1 MLPALT
7 ALPFAAA
14 LLVAVFARTV
24 PSRRRPPAAVM
35 ALSSLVAFA
44 MLLTPLPGIVDG
56 ETVTWSATWV
66 SVLDWEL
73 AFRLDGLS
81 LLFGLLITG
90 IGTLIGWYGG
100 AYMGNDE
107 RNARFFA
114 TLLIFQAGMLIA
126 VLADGFIVLFVGWEL
141 TSIASFALIGFQH
154 HQLEARQS
162 AQHALLITGG
172 GGIAM
177 LGGFILLGAS
187 TGTWRISELTREQVL
202 ALDTTS
208 VNFYQLCEAAI
219 KARPDRD
226 VVISDTA
233 NFPTDRYILEGLCD
247 RYGKRLVLI
256 DDESNEEYVTAE
268 MLQAHLSK
276 DVALVTFSVIQYR
289 SGALHDVR
297 RLTQMAHESG
307 ALVVWD
313 ASHAVGVVDLKFDA
327 ADVDLAVGCTYKYCN
342 SGPGSPAWLYV
353 NKRLQKS
360 LQVPIQ
366 GWFAQRDQFSM
377 GQGFERAEGMR
388 GFQIASPSIVGL
400 RCVETAVEM
409 IREATL
415 PAITAKAAKGTE
427 MMLALHDEWLAHTTE
442 CDPSRGSHHHEASGG
457 EADRRRHA

>member
-1 MLPALT
+1 
-7 ALPFAAA
+7 
-14 LLVAVFARTV
+14 
-24 PSRRRPPAAVM
+24 M
-35 ALSSLVAFA
+35 A
-44 MLLTPLPGIVDG
+44 
-56 ETVTWSATWV
+56 
-66 SVLDWEL
+66 
-73 AFRLDGLS
+73 
-81 LLFGLLITG
+81 
-90 IGTLIGWYGG
+90 
-100 AYMGNDE
+100 
-107 RNARFFA
+107 
-114 TLLIFQAGMLIA
+114 
-126 VLADGFIVLFVGWEL
+126 
-141 TSIASFALIGFQH
+141 
-154 HQLEARQS
+154 
-162 AQHALLITGG
+162 
-172 GGIAM
+172 
-177 LGGFILLGAS
+177 LGAS
-187 TGTWRISELTREQVL
+187 IPDPDVLDAQDPLRRFRDQFVIADPELCYLDGNSLGRLPKKTTEVVQRFLLEEWGSQLVAGWSHWIDEAQRVGDIIGTVTLGAAPGQVL

-256 DDESNEEYVTAE
+256 DDESNEEFVTAE

-276 DVALVTFSVIQYR
+276 DVALVTFSIIQYR

-327 ADVDLAVGCTYKYCN
+327 DDVDLAVGCTYKYCN

-353 NKRLQKS
+353 NKRLQES

-409 IREATL
+409 IREATM

-427 MMLALHDEWLAHTTE
+427 MMLALHDEWLAPLGFSVVTPRNATRRGGHITMKHPE
-442 CDPSRGSHHHEASGG
+442 AKQIAVAMREMVKVIPDYREPSSIRVAMSPLATSYREVYDGFARIRDLVSSGNYRQATIPAG
-457 EADRRRHA
+457 RVT

>member
-1 MLPALT
+1 
-7 ALPFAAA
+7 
-14 LLVAVFARTV
+14 
-24 PSRRRPPAAVM
+24 M
-35 ALSSLVAFA
+35 A
-44 MLLTPLPGIVDG
+44 
-56 ETVTWSATWV
+56 
-66 SVLDWEL
+66 
-73 AFRLDGLS
+73 
-81 LLFGLLITG
+81 
-90 IGTLIGWYGG
+90 
-100 AYMGNDE
+100 
-107 RNARFFA
+107 
-114 TLLIFQAGMLIA
+114 
-126 VLADGFIVLFVGWEL
+126 
-141 TSIASFALIGFQH
+141 
-154 HQLEARQS
+154 
-162 AQHALLITGG
+162 
-172 GGIAM
+172 
-177 LGGFILLGAS
+177 LGAS
-187 TGTWRISELTREQVL
+187 IPDPDVLDAQDPLRRFRDQFVIADPELCYLDGNSLGRLPKKTTEVVQRFLLEEWGSQLVAGWSHWIDEAQRVGDIIGTVTLGAAPGQVL

-256 DDESNEEYVTAE
+256 DDESNEEFVTAE

-276 DVALVTFSVIQYR
+276 DVALVTFSIIQYR

-327 ADVDLAVGCTYKYCN
+327 DDVDLAVGCTYKYCN

-353 NKRLQKS
+353 NKRLQES

-366 GWFAQRDQFSM
+366 GWFAQRDQFAM
-377 GQGFERAEGMR
+377 GQGFERADGMR

-409 IREATL
+409 IREATM

-427 MMLALHDEWLAHTTE
+427 VMLALHDEWLAPLGFSVVTPRNATRRGGHITMKHPE
-442 CDPSRGSHHHEASGG
+442 AKQIAVAMREMVKVIPDYREPSSIRVAMSPLATSYREVYDGFARIRDLVSSGNYRQATIPAG
-457 EADRRRHA
+457 RVT